1 MGRRLCGSPW
11 VWAALALALVLA
23 WQALTVR
30 ANYAGNWTGL
40 FRVGHAVTLP
50 PRLASSTFRNANPNG
65 YDGQY
70 YRLLA
75 HDPFLRLGTASY
87 LDAPLLRSRRIL
99 VPLAAWALAGGRD
112 GWIDGAY
119 VLVVAAFVFLG
130 VYALEKILIVYGR
143 HPAWGMLFVLVPAVP
158 IAVDS
163 MTVDVALA
171 ALTACF
177 AWRVASGRERGL
189 WWILAAACLVRET
202 GVLLPAACVVAALL
216 RRDWRKAC
224 LWASAA
230 LPALAWYAYLYRVLP
245 AATIAAEGFIPRWFY
260 PQAKA
265 GILLRTFDPPSYP
278 HLAVGVQG
286 VARGLDFIALVATLL
301 TVAVGI
307 LLLRKMQPV
316 ALRAAFLLYFGLL
329 IAATDKDFWNTP
341 YGYTRP
347 IAPLFVLVLAASGSR
362 RWWILPS
369 VALLPALVDLR
380 ICAEMQTQALGV
392 LRVLT
397 GG

>member
-1 MGRRLCGSPW
+1 MGRRGCGSPW
-11 VWAALALALVLA
+11 LWAALALSLVLG

-40 FRVGHAVTLP
+40 FRVGHAATLP
-50 PRLASSTFRNANPNG
+50 PRLAPATFRNPHPAG
-65 YDGQY
+65 YDGQF

-75 HDPFLRLGTASY
+75 HDPFLRLDTVAY
-87 LDAPLLRSRRIL
+87 LDLPLLRSRRIL
-99 VPLAAWALAGGRD
+99 VPLAAWVLAGGRD

-130 VYALEKILIVYGR
+130 VYALAMTLIVYGR

-158 IAVDS
+158 ISVDS

-177 AWRVASGRERGL
+177 AWRLASGRERGL

-202 GVLLPAACVVAALL
+202 GVLLPAACAIAALL
-216 RRDWRKAC
+216 RRDLRKAC
-224 LWASAA
+224 LWATAA
-230 LPALAWYAYLYRVLP
+230 LPAVAWYAYLYRVLP
-245 AATIAAEGFIPRWFY
+245 AATLAAEGFVPRWFY

-265 GILLRTFDPPSYP
+265 GILLRTFDPPTYP
-278 HLAVGVQG
+278 RLGVGVQD
-286 VARGLDFIALVATLL
+286 VARGLDFVALVATLL
-301 TVAVGI
+301 TVVAGI

-316 ALRAAFLLYFGLL
+316 ALRAAFLLYLGLL
-329 IAATDKDFWNTP
+329 IAATDRDFWNTP
-341 YGYTRP
+341 YGYARP
-347 IAPLFVLVLAASGSR
+347 IAPLFVLVLVGSGSR
-362 RWWILPS
+362 RWWILPC

-380 ICAEMQTQALGV
+380 ICAEMQTQAMGV
-392 LRVLT
+392 LRALT

>member
-1 MGRRLCGSPW
+1 
-11 VWAALALALVLA
+11 VH
-23 WQALTVR
+23 

-40 FRVGHAVTLP
+40 FRVGQATRLP
-50 PRLASSTFRNANPNG
+50 PRLASTTFRNANPNG
-65 YDGQY
+65 YDGQC

-75 HDPFLRLGTASY
+75 HDPFLRLDAVAY

-99 VPLAAWALAGGRD
+99 LPLAAWALAGGRD
-112 GWIDGAY
+112 GFVDGAY

-130 VYALEKILIVYGR
+130 VYALAKTMMLYGR
-143 HPAWGMLFVLVPAVP
+143 HPAWGLVFLLVPAVP

-177 AWRVASGRERGL
+177 AWRLASGRERGL

-202 GVLLPAACVVAALL
+202 GVLLPAACVIAALF
-216 RRDWRKAC
+216 RRDLRKAC

-230 LPALAWYAYLYRVLP
+230 LPAVAWYAYLYRVLP
-245 AATIAAEGFIPRWFY
+245 AATLAAEGFVPRWFY
-260 PQAKA
+260 PKLKA

-278 HLAVGVQG
+278 RLAVGMQG
-286 VARGLDFIALVATLL
+286 VARGLDIVALVATLL
-301 TVAVGI
+301 TVAAGI
-307 LLLRKMQPV
+307 LLLRKMQPL
-316 ALRAAFLLYFGLL
+316 ALRAAFLLYLGLL

-347 IAPLFVLVLAASGSR
+347 LAPLFVLVLVAGGAR

-369 VALLPALVDLR
+369 VALLAALVDLR
-380 ICAEMQTQALGV
+380 VCAEMQTQAMGV
-392 LRVLT
+392 MRVLT
-397 GG
+397 GR